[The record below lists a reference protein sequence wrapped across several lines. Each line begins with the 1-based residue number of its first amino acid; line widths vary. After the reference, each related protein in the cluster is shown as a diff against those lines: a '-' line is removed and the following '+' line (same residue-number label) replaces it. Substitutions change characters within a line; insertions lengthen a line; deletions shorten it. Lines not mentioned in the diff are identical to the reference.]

1 MKRYILYILTLV
13 FLAGTLASCSDFMN
27 VESTTTLQLDN
38 LQQDTVYPLF
48 GVLAKFQKIADQY
61 VVLGELRGELLTTTV
76 NADNNLRQIEKFDVQ
91 EGNPY
96 ADVAPYYEIINNCNQ
111 FLADTNLIKNRAKF
125 GVEFSTISSIRA
137 WTYLQ
142 IGINYGKAIYLSKPV
157 VSVADIPS
165 TNLAPI
171 PFTQL
176 IDSVYQQLWLMNR
189 LDAGTISYMIPY
201 SCPPINFVLGELNMW
216 KATLLDAEFPNDNS
230 GASYNCYKAA
240 AGYYKTI
247 IQNDGINSASQDV
260 YKLSTWYGGLSWS
273 SMFSET
279 IESGGLAAEVLWMII
294 FDQNN
299 GDKNN
304 LIKLFSKSY
313 GDYKLKPTDYI
324 MGQWQAQKLLTG
336 KLGDISRGE
345 NNSWYMVGGEPVVEK
360 FLYNKTQFSDNA
372 PIYLARAGMIHLRYA
387 EAVNRMNK
395 PNLAMLAVNS
405 GLNKANVLNLLNVPL
420 SERTPANN
428 TWDFEDMRYN
438 NSKGLRG
445 RALLDIVKIS
455 FLANHTDS
463 INFVEDAIL
472 QEYALETA
480 FEGNRWGDCLRVAL
494 RRKANNPKFLSTL
507 ISQKFTNANDAN
519 TVYQNLL
526 DEKKWYLPF
535 PMK

>member
-13 FLAGTLASCSDFMN
+13 VLSGTFASCSDFLN
-27 VESTTTLQLDN
+27 VESTTTVQLDK

-61 VVLGELRGELLTTTV
+61 VVLGELRGELLTTTE
-76 NADNNLRQIEKFDVQ
+76 NADNNLREIEKFEVQ

-96 ADVAPYYEIINNCNQ
+96 ANVAPYYEIINNCNQ
-111 FLADTNLIKNRAKF
+111 FLADTNLIKNRAKY
-125 GVEFSTISSIRA
+125 GVEFSTISAIRA

-142 IGINYGKAIYLSKPV
+142 IGINYGKAVYLTKPIV
-157 VSVADIPS
+157 NVDGIS
-165 TNLAPI
+165 TTNITPI

-176 IDSVYQQLWLMNR
+176 IDSVYQQLWLMGR
-189 LDAGTISYMIPY
+189 LDFGTTSYMIPF

-216 KATLLDAEFPNDNS
+216 KATLIDAEFPNDTT
-230 GASYNCYKAA
+230 GASYNYYKAA

-247 IQNDGINSASQDV
+247 IQNDGTNSTSTDA

-273 SMFSET
+273 NMFSDT
-279 IESGGLAAEVLWMII
+279 RTTGGLAAEILWTII

-304 LIKLFSKSY
+304 LIKLFSKTY

-324 MGQWQAQKLLTG
+324 IGQWQAQKLLTG
-336 KLGDISRGE
+336 KLGDTSRGE

-360 FLYNKTQFSDNA
+360 FLYGKTQFSDNA
-372 PIYLARAGMIHLRYA
+372 EVYLARAGMIHLRYA

-395 PNLAMLAVNS
+395 PNLAMVAVNS
-405 GLNKANVLNLLNVPL
+405 GLNKANVLTVPL
-420 SERTPANN
+420 IERSPANN
-428 TWDFEDMRYN
+428 TWNFDDTRYN
-438 NSKGLRG
+438 NAKGLRG
-445 RALLDIVKIS
+445 RALLDVVKIP
-455 FLANHTDS
+455 FFTNHADS

-494 RRKANNPKFLSTL
+494 RRKAKDAKYLSNL
-507 ISQKFTNANDAN
+507 ISQKFTSVSDAG